1 MARTRDKR
9 IVSVAK
15 DVELDCVSKSFDTIQ
30 AVRPLSL
37 HVRTGEFLTL
47 LGPSGCGK
55 STMLRL
61 IAGLEQVS
69 GGTIRVGG
77 EDVTDHPPN
86 RRDTSIMFQDYALFP
101 HKTLLENVGYGLKMR
116 GIARTARESRAR
128 SWLETIGLA
137 GYEKRLPHELSGG
150 QRQRVALARSLIVE
164 PGVLLLD
171 EPLGALDANLRHQ
184 MQDELRRMH
193 RDVGLTFIYVTH
205 DQQEALAMS
214 DRVAVMRDGRIEQ
227 LGDPVNIYD
236 RPETEFVARFIGAC
250 NVIVG
255 RVRRV
260 TESGIE
266 CDADGLATL
275 VAPPMRGGDVY
286 AEGDRIALALRPEVI
301 SIRPDD
307 DGRTPERNGTALK
320 VRDVAFTGATLKIQG
335 VSPGGNMLDIE
346 LGRSTL
352 GDRTPPGPDDRVF
365 AEWSKPDLTVLRRP
379 ARNGDS

>member
-1 MARTRDKR
+1 MSA
-9 IVSVAK
+9 AK
-15 DVELDCVSKSFDTIQ
+15 DVELDRVSKSFGTMP
-30 AVRPLSL
+30 AVRPMSL
-37 HVRTGEFLTL
+37 HVRAGEFLTL

-55 STMLRL
+55 TTMLRL

-69 GGTIRVGG
+69 GGTIKVGG

-116 GIARTARESRAR
+116 GIDRTARESRAR

-137 GYEKRLPHELSGG
+137 EYGQRLPHQLSGG

-184 MQDELRRMH
+184 MQRELRRMH

-227 LGDPVNIYD
+227 LGDPVSIYD
-236 RPETEFVARFIGAC
+236 CPETEFVARFIGAC
-250 NVIVG
+250 NVIVA
-255 RVRRV
+255 RVRRA
-260 TESGIE
+260 TASGIE
-266 CDADGLATL
+266 CDADGLASL
-275 VAPPMRGGDVY
+275 VAQPAQGGDLY
-286 AEGDRIALALRPEVI
+286 CEGERIALALRPEAIAI
-301 SIRPDD
+301 SSGDH
-307 DGRTPERNGTALK
+307 GCVPERNGTALE
-320 VRDVAFTGATLKIQG
+320 VRNVEFTGATLKIQG
-335 VSPGGNMLDIE
+335 VSPGGNMLDVE
-346 LGRSTL
+346 LGRRTL
-352 GDRTPPGPDDRVF
+352 DDRPPPEPGDRII
-365 AEWSKPDLTVLRRP
+365 AEWREPDLTVLRKT
-379 ARNGDS
+379 ARSGDA

>member
-1 MARTRDKR
+1 M
-9 IVSVAK
+9 SVAK
-15 DVELDCVSKSFDTIQ
+15 DVELDGVSKSFGTVQ

-37 HVRTGEFLTL
+37 HIRAGEFLTL

-69 GGTIRVGG
+69 GGTIKVGG

-137 GYEKRLPHELSGG
+137 GYEKRLPHQLSGG

-184 MQDELRRMH
+184 MQHELRRMH
-193 RDVGLTFIYVTH
+193 RDVGLTFTYVTH

-214 DRVAVMRDGRIEQ
+214 DRVAVMRDGLIEQ

-250 NVIVG
+250 NVIVA
-255 RVRRV
+255 RVRRA
-260 TESGIE
+260 TDSGIV

-275 VAPPMRGGDVY
+275 VALPPHGGDVY
-286 AEGDRIALALRPEVI
+286 GEGERIALALRPEAI
-301 SIRPDD
+301 SIRRDD
-307 DGRTPERNGTALK
+307 QGRMPERNGTALE

-335 VSPGGNMLDIE
+335 ESPGGTMLDIE

-352 GDRTPPGPDDRVF
+352 GDRTPPGPGEKVI
-365 AEWSKPDLTVLRRP
+365 AEWRGQDLTVLRRP

>member
-1 MARTRDKR
+1 MSA
-9 IVSVAK
+9 AK
-15 DVELDCVSKSFDTIQ
+15 DVELDGVSKSFGTIL

-37 HVRTGEFLTL
+37 HIRAGEFLTL

-55 STMLRL
+55 TTILRL

-69 GGTIRVGG
+69 GGTIKVGG
-77 EDVTDHPPN
+77 EYVTDQPPN

-101 HKTLLENVGYGLKMR
+101 HKTLLENVGYGLKTR
-116 GIARTARESRAR
+116 GIARAVRESRAR

-137 GYEKRLPHELSGG
+137 EYGQRLPHQLSGG

-184 MQDELRRMH
+184 MQHELRRMH

-250 NVIVG
+250 NVIVA
-255 RVRRV
+255 RVRRA
-260 TESGIE
+260 TASGIE

-275 VAPPMRGGDVY
+275 VTPPAQCGDVY
-286 AEGDRIALALRPEVI
+286 GEGERIALALRPEAI
-301 SIRPDD
+301 SIRSDD
-307 DGRTPERNGTALK
+307 QGGVPERNGTALE
-320 VRDVAFTGATLKIQG
+320 VRDVEFTGATLKIQG
-335 VSPGGNMLDIE
+335 VSPCGNTLDVE
-346 LGRSTL
+346 LGRRIL
-352 GDRTPPGPDDRVF
+352 NGRPPPEPGDQII
-365 AEWSKPDLTVLRRP
+365 AEWREPDLTVLRRP
-379 ARNGDS
+379 ARNEDS

>member
-1 MARTRDKR
+1 MSA
-9 IVSVAK
+9 AK
-15 DVELDCVSKSFDTIQ
+15 DVELDGVSKSFGTIQ

-37 HVRTGEFLTL
+37 QIRAGEFLTL

-61 IAGLEQVS
+61 IAGLEQAS
-69 GGTIRVGG
+69 DGTIRVGG

-116 GIARTARESRAR
+116 GIARTVRESRAR

-137 GYEKRLPHELSGG
+137 GYEQRLPHQLSGG

-184 MQDELRRMH
+184 MQHELRRMH

-250 NVIVG
+250 NVIVA
-255 RVRRV
+255 RVHRA
-260 TESGIE
+260 TDSGIE
-266 CDADGLATL
+266 CGVDGLATL
-275 VAPPMRGGDVY
+275 VAPPAQDGDHFGEGG
-286 AEGDRIALALRPEVI
+286 RIALALRPEAI

-307 DGRTPERNGTALK
+307 QGRMPERNGTALE

-346 LGRSTL
+346 LGRSAMD
-352 GDRTPPGPDDRVF
+352 GRQPPEPGEKVV
-365 AEWSKPDLTVLRRP
+365 AEWREQDLTVLRRP
-379 ARNGDS
+379 GRNGDS

>member
-1 MARTRDKR
+1 MSA
-9 IVSVAK
+9 AK
-15 DVELDCVSKSFDTIQ
+15 DVELDGVSKSFGTIL

-37 HVRTGEFLTL
+37 HIRAGEFLTL

-55 STMLRL
+55 TTMLRL

-69 GGTIRVGG
+69 AGTIKVGG

-116 GIARTARESRAR
+116 GIARTVRESRAR

-137 GYEKRLPHELSGG
+137 EYGQRLPHQLSGG

-171 EPLGALDANLRHQ
+171 EPLGALDASLRHQ
-184 MQDELRRMH
+184 MQHELRRMH

-236 RPETEFVARFIGAC
+236 CPETEFVARFIGAC
-250 NVIVG
+250 NVIVA
-255 RVRRV
+255 RVRRA
-260 TESGIE
+260 TASGIE

-275 VAPPMRGGDVY
+275 VTPPAQGGDVY
-286 AEGDRIALALRPEVI
+286 DEGERIALALRPEAI
-301 SIRPDD
+301 SIRS
-307 DGRTPERNGTALK
+307 DGQGDVPERNGTALK
-320 VRDVAFTGATLKIQG
+320 VKDVEFTGATLRIQG
-335 VSPGGNMLDIE
+335 EAPGGNMLDVE
-346 LGRSTL
+346 LGRGTL
-352 GDRTPPGPDDRVF
+352 DDRPPPGPGDQIIV
-365 AEWSKPDLTVLRRP
+365 EWREPDLTVLRRP
-379 ARNGDS
+379 ARKGDS